1 MQSDICTSCA
11 SNGIRRVF
19 IAAKADN
26 DYDDE
31 HDKKASH
38 RGAEGTKE
46 LGMIEKKKRKK
57 EEKEK
62 PITSTVWAKALTEHE
77 HEFEGERGLIKET
90 KKI

>member
-57 EEKEK
+57 
-62 PITSTVWAKALTEHE
+62 ADNDDGQDALVLASLRIQSEPV
-77 HEFEGERGLIKET
+77 RR
-90 KKI
+90 